1 MNRLVRV
8 AIVEP
13 LARLARK
20 RRCVPHHSQRC
31 TPVRPSRWLDC
42 DHSLCSRGRH
52 LDRNGASRVRAVV
65 CPRALSSS
73 GSVRTRSPCCIMGYR
88 PGRRRKRTVSERGRR
103 PPVVGSS
110 ISVSEATALYKG
122 NEPPTPSM
130 GLGKGRAHR
139 EAVHQCWTLHWI
151 DELVKGP
158 TASPASWE
166 SSVLRGCAR
175 PMHLLPSHAGCG

>member
-1 MNRLVRV
+1 MSTC
-8 AIVEP
+8 AIV
-13 LARLARK
+13 
-20 RRCVPHHSQRC
+20 
-31 TPVRPSRWLDC
+31 VRERANAKSILHNGLPSR
-42 DHSLCSRGRH
+42 
-52 LDRNGASRVRAVV
+52 A
-65 CPRALSSS
+65 P
-73 GSVRTRSPCCIMGYR
+73 
-88 PGRRRKRTVSERGRR
+88 KERTVSGTWVAERGRR

-151 DELVKGP
+151 DELVEGR

-166 SSVLRGCAR
+166 TPVLRGCAK